1 MGKRIANARKNYAAK
16 IECAIFTLNHILQ
29 QNAIHFLATI
39 TIVFAF

>member
-1 MGKRIANARKNYAAK
+1 MGKGIAKARKNCAAK
-16 IECAIFTLNHILQ
+16 IECAIFILNHILR